1 MYTEEDRIIATD
13 ILMELK
19 REHLVDESDMYVRL
33 NKYFKRPGDDFNF
46 ESKCCFL
53 WREMESMGLINNC
66 NRKMTLTSEG
76 HLAAKLGMT
85 KYLLEYEKNRK
96 IDIKSKET
104 TIWYNRFGVIQIV
117 YLLLGAI
124 GMKFIEFLL

>member
-85 KYLLEYEKNRK
+85 NIYWSMKR
-96 IDIKSKET
+96 
-104 TIWYNRFGVIQIV
+104 IV
-117 YLLLGAI
+117 
-124 GMKFIEFLL
+124 K